1 MNGLSRRARGPHRMT
16 LALTVLVIGALI
28 TPVVAQ
34 PPAVAAAPEPR
45 DRTARTRAVN
55 PAPAVLPSLQEW
67 RGGKGDWQLTG
78 SSRILID
85 RAEADELTETARTFA
100 ADLSGRSGRT
110 IPVSTGSPRPGDLVL
125 TARTDDRGLGTEG
138 YRLTSAA
145 ALTIEA
151 STPVGV
157 FYGTQTVQQ
166 ILKADPQHARIP
178 KGMARDWP
186 RMAQRAQM
194 LDVGRK
200 YYPMSYLKSQI
211 RLMAWQKL
219 NTFHLHL
226 TDWRGFRIRTEKFPG
241 LAAKE
246 SYSAADLRELQDYAR
261 RYHVE
266 IIPEVDLPGH
276 ATPITAYDPAL
287 RFSCPSM
294 DKSQWPGGE
303 SGGWTLDI
311 TKEHTRRFV
320 HDLLEEIIPMFDSR
334 YFHVGGDEIGYDNV
348 KNACPELVA
357 YQKERGFTHPGDVF
371 VDFLNTLNR
380 QVRSHDRTT
389 EAWEWWNVY
398 GQKSSIAPDKN
409 IVIDTWVN
417 EDPAALAAQ
426 GYHVVATPEQ
436 RLYVSPGFGRQP
448 GAYGYVDVRAVYE
461 DYEFPTPKNVNG
473 YKAARWPD
481 NAEHQSPEWFDF
493 FARRPLQVLAERTW
507 GGPRSATVWEFFARA
522 DAIGGPSPTEPTALP
537 KSRMRVTS
545 ADSEETA
552 AEPGGAANVLDNN
565 PYTQWHTSYSPTPAA
580 PPHEITVDTGGHHRI
595 AGFRY
600 LPRQDGGTN
609 GRVRDYEFSVS
620 NDGST
625 WRTVATGSFAD
636 DQTEKEVTF
645 EVTTARHIRLR
656 ALSAVDDGP
665 FTCMAELTVLGA
677 AAVLDGYGT
686 R

>member
-1 MNGLSRRARGPHRMT
+1 MKGLTRQTRRPRRTT
-16 LALTVLVIGALI
+16 LTLTALAVGALLL
-28 TPVVAQ
+28 PLVATS
-34 PPAVAAAPEPR
+34 PSMAAAPGPQ
-45 DRTARTRAVN
+45 DPAPRTRAVN

-67 RGGKGDWQLTG
+67 QGGRGHWRLTG
-78 SSRILID
+78 SSRILVS
-85 RAEADELTETARTFA
+85 RAEAAELTETARTFA
-100 ADLSGRSGRT
+100 ADLSALLGRT
-110 IPVSTGSPRPGDLVL
+110 IPVASGSARPGDVVL
-125 TARTDDRGLGTEG
+125 TAHTDDPGLDTEG

-151 STPVGV
+151 PTPTGV

-166 ILKADPQHARIP
+166 ILKADPRRARVP
-178 KGMARDWP
+178 KGTARDWP
-186 RMAQRAQM
+186 RMGQRAQM

-200 YYPMSYLKSQI
+200 FYPVSYLKSQI

-226 TDWRGFRIRTEKFPG
+226 TDWRGFRIRTEKFPE

-276 ATPITAYDPAL
+276 ATPITAYDPRL

-294 DKSQWPGGE
+294 DKAQWPGGE
-303 SGGWTLDI
+303 QGGWTLDI

-334 YFHVGGDEIGYDNV
+334 YFHVGGDEIGYDNA

-357 YQKERGFTHPGDVF
+357 YQKERGFEHPGDVF

-380 QVRSHDRTT
+380 QVRSHGKTT

-409 IVIDTWVN
+409 IVIDTWVSD
-417 EDPAALAAQ
+417 DPSALADQ
-426 GYHVVATPEQ
+426 GYRVVATPEQ
-436 RLYVSPGFGRQP
+436 RLYVSPGFGRKP
-448 GAYGYVDVRAVYE
+448 DTYGYVDVRAVYE
-461 DYEFPTPKNVNG
+461 DYTFPTPDNVSG
-473 YKAARWPD
+473 YKVARWSD
-481 NAEHQSPEWFDF
+481 KAEEQSPEWFDF
-493 FARRPLQVLAERTW
+493 FARRPLQVLAERAW

-522 DAIGGPSPTEPTALP
+522 DAIGGPSPDEPTALP
-537 KSRMRVTS
+537 KSGMRVTS
-545 ADSEETA
+545 VDSEETVAEKA
-552 AEPGGAANVLDNN
+552 AAANVLDDD
-565 PYTQWHTSYSPTPAA
+565 PYTHWHTAYSPAPAA
-580 PPHEITVDTGGHHRI
+580 PPHEITVDTGGHHRLS
-595 AGFRY
+595 GFRY
-600 LPRQDGGTN
+600 LPRQDGGAN

-620 NDGST
+620 DNGRT

-645 EVTTARHIRLR
+645 KTTAARHIRFR
-656 ALSAVDDGP
+656 ALSATNDGP
-665 FTCMAELTVLGA
+665 FTSMAELTVLQVPALPG
-677 AAVLDGYGT
+677 GHRT
-686 R
+686 P